1 VVLAVAA
8 FGLLALGGVITA
20 LILLNGGSSGN
31 PTTNPNTGATTGSYV
46 ATGPWRMKVND
57 QISRNDNGCTI
68 TLADADSGSHIPLPQ
83 NLYGTTSWQIHQVGS
98 FRWQTNDP
106 GCLVA
111 AVAGP
116 GSAQL
121 PLAWPAGGDSDA
133 FAAPARLAVQVTD
146 YAGGS
151 DCLIT
156 LRDANNGQ
164 PIDFQTA
171 TSQRDN
177 NTVVLNAAGHPTA
190 YLSNLQCTVRISTA
204 P

>member
-1 VVLAVAA
+1 VVL
-8 FGLLALGGVITA
+8 LT
-20 LILLNGGSSGN
+20 GGSGGN
-31 PTTNPNTGATTGSYV
+31 PNSDTNTGAGTYAV
-46 ATGPWRMKVND
+46 TGPWRLKVDD
-57 QISRNDNGCTI
+57 QTAHNDNGCTI
-68 TLADADSGSHIPLPQ
+68 TLTDTDSGTHISLPP
-83 NLYGTTSWQIHQVGS
+83 NLYGTTSWQIHQGGS

-111 AVAGP
+111 GEAGA

-146 YAGGS
+146 YLGS
-151 DCLIT
+151 PDCLLT

-171 TSQRDN
+171 TAQHDN
-177 NTVVLNAAGHPTA
+177 NTVVLNAGGHATA
-190 YLSNLQCTVRISTA
+190 YLSNLQCAVRMSNS